1 MHFFAKRLKN
11 FLFLCLFLLP
21 LMRVHAIG
29 PLSGF
34 SGVYVQLSPSES
46 VAYIPNTYAQAFLS
60 SQISLS
66 SFFLVRSSFNVNVS
80 SDGNVMSQSSFDLE
94 SLALDI
100 KINHGYSY
108 SNISL
113 YMKDEDSFGSSLF
126 LQRHFGIEDITSP
139 ILTNKVGA
147 QGQGMYT
154 YDNPGYF
161 GGGLSYLFRSATNWI
176 TGGYINAALVEDSIN
191 AGLDARFAIYWENL
205 IIDSTLGA
213 KLFLSQPGGDIEAFA
228 LRAGIMTLFGDRSG
242 TNVLVQAGLADFAV
256 FSKRA
261 DMPALSPERFFFLF
275 EPRMH
280 FEAPQAEFPFDVNW
294 TLYWMPPG
302 VENKFLYVDNPLG
315 TSAGFMFNSLTKN
328 NLEVNVFMTASTSLT
343 TLLDIDYALI
353 TVLKIR
359 LFNGLFHVAARL
371 RLNQLDILHE
381 GYEFNLGYRITL

>member
-1 MHFFAKRLKN
+1 MHFFMRKLKKL
-11 FLFLCLFLLP
+11 LFLIFFLLP
-21 LMRVHAIG
+21 LMHIHAIG

-34 SGVYVQLSPSES
+34 SGVYVQLSSSEA
-46 VAYIPNTYAQAFLS
+46 VPYIPNVYAQAFLS

-66 SFFLVRSSFNVNVS
+66 RFFVVRSSFNVNVS
-80 SDGNVMSQSSFDLE
+80 SDGDIMSQSFFDLE
-94 SLALDI
+94 TLALDI

-139 ILTNKVGA
+139 ILTNKIGSH
-147 QGQGMYT
+147 GQGVFT

-176 TGGYINAALVEDSIN
+176 VGGYLNAALVGDSLQ
-191 AGLDARFAIYWENL
+191 AGIDGRFAIYWDNL
-205 IIDSTLGA
+205 IIDSTLGT
-213 KLFLSQPGGDIEAFA
+213 KVFLGLPTGDFEAA
-228 LRAGIMTLFGDRSG
+228 VIRAGIMTLFGDRSG
-242 TNVLVQAGLADFAV
+242 TNVLVQAGLTDFAV

-261 DMPALSPERFFFLF
+261 DMPALSPEQFFFLF

-381 GYEFNLGYRITL
+381 GYEFNLGYRMTL